1 MNGNSIT
8 DLYIDDERRI
18 WMANFPI
25 GITVRDNRYA
35 DFQWIKHS
43 IGNRQSLVNN
53 RVNAIIEDRD
63 GDLWFATDN
72 GISLY
77 NDRQEQWTSFL
88 SMFDPANPNKSHSYI
103 SLCEVEPGIIC
114 IINPPAAIAELSV
127 STSTPRATAVGTCS
141 EAA

>member
-88 SMFDPANPNKSHSYI
+88 SINCSCFVPSKGWMVLYRAVDNLGYF
-103 SLCEVEPGIIC
+103 SLV
-114 IINPPAAIAELSV
+114 
-127 STSTPRATAVGTCS
+127 
-141 EAA
+141 